1 MLKSM
6 YENHPD
12 TVLNTDRYDRRLY
25 SSIKEKASEIQKLEA
40 DVSEEIPTAASLLQ
54 DVWAGLYKTRPQVL
68 EEVPPSLR
76 VNKAIINEAL
86 QLPKFEDLRQSTK
99 LDEWSSALGTMA
111 IGPEVTKLI
120 PEESKEAAKYE
131 QEAQKLLNQAQGLD
145 LAAGDLEA
153 TGQIDQAEG
162 LRQQAKQLSQQGQ
175 QLMAQAE
182 TIANNAV
189 NKMKM
194 SQVRLAVN
202 QAAYRA
208 QEDIE
213 ATQSFAWGTSP
224 GQRQL
229 LNNQDK
235 FTLARRLTSDCRLRE
250 IAKVAGRI
258 KQIALQKRKTRK
270 RQLPLETTGITLGNN
285 LSRVLPSELSLLAHP
300 ILKKDFL
307 RRLTEGKLL
316 QYELKGHEN
325 EGKGPVVCC
334 LDSSGSMSGYSE
346 TWSKAVMLALFQIAA
361 REKRAF
367 ACIHFGTKNELKVFE
382 FPDPRK
388 ANPSE
393 VAEAAA
399 FFFGGGTDFEAP
411 LKKAVSI
418 MQKSTFKKGD
428 IVFITDGIC
437 AVSDKF
443 MRKFRKVK
451 DEKEFSVYSVVINAD
466 SGGVTPFSDG
476 VAMFYESDTEALELI
491 FSGK

>member
-1 MLKSM
+1 MAKQSP
-6 YENHPD
+6 E

-25 SSIKEKASEIQKLEA
+25 SNVKEKATELQKLEA
-40 DVSEEIPTAASLLQ
+40 EVGQEISTAASLLQ
-54 DVWAGLYKTRPQVL
+54 DVWAGLYKTRPRVL
-68 EEVPPSLR
+68 EDVPPSLR
-76 VNKAIINEAL
+76 VNQAIMDEVL
-86 QLPKFEDLRQSTK
+86 KLSKFEDLRQSTK
-99 LDEWSSALGTMA
+99 LDEWSSALGTMV

-120 PEESKEAAKYE
+120 PEEVQDAARYE
-131 QEAQKLLNQAQGLD
+131 QEAQKLLDQAQGLD
-145 LAAGDLEA
+145 LAADDLEA
-153 TGQIDQAEG
+153 AGQSEQAEG
-162 LRQQAKQLSQQGQ
+162 LRQQAQQLSQQGQ

-189 NKMKM
+189 NMMKM
-194 SQVRLAVN
+194 SQVRLTVG
-202 QAAYRA
+202 QACQKA
-208 QEDIE
+208 QENLE
-213 ATQSFAWGTSP
+213 AAQAFTWGTSP

-235 FTLARRLTSDCRLRE
+235 FTLARRLTSDYRLRE

-258 KQIALQKRKTRK
+258 KQIAFQKRKTRK
-270 RQLPLETTGITLGNN
+270 RQIPLETTGITLGNN

-367 ACIHFGTKNELKVFE
+367 ACIHFGSRSELKVFE
-382 FPDPRK
+382 FPEPRK

-418 MQKSTFKKGD
+418 MQKSAFKKGD
-428 IVFITDGIC
+428 IVFITDGEC

-443 MRKFRKVK
+443 MRKFKKIKV
-451 DEKEFSVYSVVINAD
+451 EKEFSVYSVVINAD
-466 SGGVTPFSDG
+466 LGGVAPFSDG
-476 VAMFYESDTEALELI
+476 IAMFDGRDDTEALEVIL
-491 FSGK
+491 GGNK